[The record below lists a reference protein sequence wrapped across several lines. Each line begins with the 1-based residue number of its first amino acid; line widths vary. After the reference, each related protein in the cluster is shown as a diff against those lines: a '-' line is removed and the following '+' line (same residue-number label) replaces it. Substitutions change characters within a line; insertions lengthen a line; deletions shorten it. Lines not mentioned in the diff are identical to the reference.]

1 MSGVDNEADVVSPIE
16 QPEESVEC
24 QVWCCQ
30 QQAHKQMCSFNC
42 ETEVLS
48 IWVCEPLCEREQA
61 EEVLS
66 IESGVASNEHMNS
79 CACLDYENDVMKN
92 V

>member
-1 MSGVDNEADVVSPIE
+1 MDNGADVVSPIE
-16 QPEESVEC
+16 RPEESVEHR
-24 QVWCCQ
+24 VRRCQ
-30 QQAHKQMCSFNC
+30 QQAHEQTCSFDR
-42 ETEVLS
+42 ETEVLG

-66 IESGVASNEHMNS
+66 IESGVASNEHANS
-79 CACLDYENDVMKN
+79 CARLDCENDVMN